1 MIFVSGQ
8 LPVVRCYLAT
18 DNRQLTTD
26 YRQPTTD
33 QLMKAMILAAGFG
46 TRLWPLTIER
56 TKPAIPFLN
65 RPLIAYTID
74 YLKQYAITDIII
86 NLHHEP
92 ESVRDQIGDGSEY
105 GVKIH
110 YALEEPEILGTS
122 GALDNVRDLLQDETF
137 LVING
142 KIITNLDLGAALQ
155 THRAKE
161 AIATLVM
168 KPNPNREKFSEIMV
182 DKDGFY
188 QGYGGFPLTP
198 DTSPPTPLMFVGIHI
213 LEPRIFEYI
222 PRAVFSD
229 SVRDVYPQA
238 MQAGEKIAAH
248 VGAGDWYELS
258 TLARYLEIS
267 LEFMQRAGLPYTAD
281 QGCMID
287 PSAQV
292 AEAVLWRDVRVAA
305 GARVQQ
311 CVLGDGV
318 SIPAQAQFERK
329 IIVRAALALQDEIP
343 EKATRGEIVG
353 ENYVVPIN

>member
-1 MIFVSGQ
+1 
-8 LPVVRCYLAT
+8 
-18 DNRQLTTD
+18 
-26 YRQPTTD
+26 
-33 QLMKAMILAAGFG
+33 MILAAGFG

-74 YLKQYAITDIII
+74 YLKQYGITDIII

-92 ESVRDQIGDGSEY
+92 ESVQEQIGDGSEY

-110 YALEEPEILGTS
+110 YSLEEPEILGTS

-155 THRAKE
+155 THRAKK
-161 AIATLVM
+161 ALATLVM
-168 KPNPNREKFSEIMV
+168 KPNPKREKFSAIHV
-182 DKDGFY
+182 DKNGYY
-188 QGYGGFPLTP
+188 QGFGGFPPASAQGQMTN
-198 DTSPPTPLMFVGIHI
+198 DIPLMFVGIHI

-229 SVRDVYPQA
+229 SIRDVYPKA
-238 MQAGEKIAAH
+238 MGAGEKIAAH

-267 LEFMQRAGLPYTAD
+267 LEFMRRAGLPYTAD
-281 QGCMID
+281 EGCAIAS
-287 PSAQV
+287 SAQV
-292 AEAVLWRDVRVAA
+292 SDAVLWRDVRVGA
-305 GARVQQ
+305 GARVHQ
-311 CVLGDGV
+311 CVLADGV
-318 SIPAQAQFERK
+318 SIPANAQVERK
-329 IIVRAALALQDEIP
+329 IIVRADLALTDEIP